1 MASKKTKK
9 PPVKKKTKK
18 VTKNSADYSPEDLVE
33 INNTIN
39 RLQQEINQILDLY
52 KNETNKITNT
62 LESLN
67 VSNFLQDL
75 MKKGD

>member
-9 PPVKKKTKK
+9 SPVKKKTKK
-18 VTKNSADYSPEDLVE
+18 VTKNSADYTPEDLVE

-52 KNETNKITNT
+52 KNETSKITNT